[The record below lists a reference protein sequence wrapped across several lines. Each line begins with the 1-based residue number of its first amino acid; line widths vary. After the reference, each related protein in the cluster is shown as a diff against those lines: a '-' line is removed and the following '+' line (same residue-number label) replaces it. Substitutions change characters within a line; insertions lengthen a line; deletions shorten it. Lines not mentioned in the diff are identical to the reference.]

1 VTARHPVIALVLTV
15 ATAAT
20 AGAAVV
26 IALGRSDPADRPVH
40 AAASPRPTASPAPTA
55 GTVEVNGAVVP
66 AAGSI
71 TVGEALDAAGVTLRP
86 GAYLAVVS
94 QRRLTPD
101 GEPAKVLV
109 DGHPAT
115 LGTIVS
121 DGERITTQSGPDLVE
136 PTETVRQAVPPPVPS
151 ALYVGGRDG
160 IVRIVRGAM
169 SHEEI
174 SRRMIRRPVAGHL
187 VERGAVAL
195 TFDDGPD
202 PVWTRRVLAML
213 GRHHVK
219 ATFCMIG
226 RAVDEHPRMVRKV
239 ASRGHALC
247 DHTYDHDLTLRS
259 QSRERIRGD
268 IAHGARVITKWSDGV
283 RPTFF
288 RAPGGKWSSYLEE
301 AARAQGMTPLA
312 WTADPEDWRR
322 PGVKSIVRTV
332 LQELRPGGV
341 VLLHDG
347 GGRRGQ
353 TLEALRVLLHRLP
366 RLGYHFVLPPSPEP
380 AAEPRSDA

>member
-1 VTARHPVIALVLTV
+1 VIARHPVIALVLTV

-20 AGAAVV
+20 SAAAVV
-26 IALGRSDPADRPVH
+26 VVLGRSETPVQH
-40 AAASPRPTASPAPTA
+40 VRAAAAPSPSGLSSTP
-55 GTVEVNGAVVP
+55 GTVRVDGAVVP
-66 AAGSI
+66 TSSSVTVRAAL
-71 TVGEALDAAGVTLRP
+71 EAAGVTPRP
-86 GAYLAVVS
+86 GSYLAAVS
-94 QRRLTPD
+94 QRRLSAD
-101 GEPAKVLV
+101 GHPARVFV
-109 DGHPAT
+109 DGRPAT
-115 LGTIVS
+115 LGTLVT
-121 DGERITTQSGPDLVE
+121 DGERITTRPGTDLVE
-136 PTETVRQAVPPPVPS
+136 PTETVRVAVPPPVPT

-160 IVRIVRGAM
+160 IVRIVRGAL

-187 VERGAVAL
+187 VRRGAVAL

-202 PVWTRRVLAML
+202 PAWTRRVLAML

-226 RAVDEHPRMVRKV
+226 RAVDDHPRMVRRV
-239 ASRGHALC
+239 ARSGHALC

-259 QSRERIRGD
+259 RSHERIRRD
-268 IAHGARVITKWSDGV
+268 IAHGARVITKASSGI

-322 PGVKSIVRTV
+322 PGVKAIVRTV

-353 TLEALRVLLHRLP
+353 TLQALRVLLHRLP
-366 RLGYHFVLPPSPEP
+366 RLGYHFVLPPAPKATTGATP
-380 AAEPRSDA
+380 DA

>member
-1 VTARHPVIALVLTV
+1 
-15 ATAAT
+15 
-20 AGAAVV
+20 
-26 IALGRSDPADRPVH
+26 
-40 AAASPRPTASPAPTA
+40 
-55 GTVEVNGAVVP
+55 
-66 AAGSI
+66 
-71 TVGEALDAAGVTLRP
+71 
-86 GAYLAVVS
+86 
-94 QRRLTPD
+94 
-101 GEPAKVLV
+101 
-109 DGHPAT
+109 
-115 LGTIVS
+115 
-121 DGERITTQSGPDLVE
+121 
-136 PTETVRQAVPPPVPS
+136 
-151 ALYVGGRDG
+151 
-160 IVRIVRGAM
+160 M
-169 SHEEI
+169 SHEVI
-174 SRRMIRRPVAGHL
+174 SRRVIRRPVAGHL

-202 PVWTRRVLAML
+202 PVWTRRVLAVL

-226 RAVDEHPRMVRKV
+226 RAVDEHPRIVRKV
-239 ASRGHALC
+239 VQRGHALC

-259 QSRERIRGD
+259 QSHERIRGD
-268 IAHGARVITKWSDGV
+268 IAHGARVITKWSGGV

-322 PGVKSIVRTV
+322 PGVTTIVRTV

-366 RLGYHFVLPPSPEP
+366 RLGYHFVLPP
-380 AAEPRSDA
+380 AAEPPAKPAADA